1 MKYTPAWAL
10 ALTLVALTG
19 CTTAPPRDQSN
30 LCNIYR
36 QYPRWYEDSLAMQ
49 SQWGTPVQVAMAI
62 MKQESSFVADALP
75 PRAYLLWV
83 IPWGRVSDSYGYAQ
97 AQPPAWNDYKKS
109 TGNGGSRDNF
119 ADAIMFI
126 GWYTAGTQQ
135 QLGISKW
142 DAYKQYLAYHEGRG
156 GYSRGTYRAKHWL
169 MQVARKVD
177 QQSKTYGAQL
187 NQCRSELEKN
197 RSWFRFF

>member
-1 MKYTPAWAL
+1 MKYGAGCAL
-10 ALTLVALTG
+10 ALTLIVLSG
-19 CTTAPPRDQSN
+19 CTTAPPRDQGN

-49 SQWGTPVQVAMAI
+49 KQWGMPVQVAMAI

-126 GWYTAGTQQ
+126 GWYAAGAAATGHLQMGCLQ
-135 QLGISKW
+135 TVFGLSRRARWLQSRDLPRQTLV
-142 DAYKQYLAYHEGRG
+142 DA
-156 GYSRGTYRAKHWL
+156 S
-169 MQVARKVD
+169 
-177 QQSKTYGAQL
+177 GA
-187 NQCRSELEKN
+187 
-197 RSWFRFF
+197 

>member
-1 MKYTPAWAL
+1 MKHKPAWAL
-10 ALTLVALTG
+10 ALTLVALSG
-19 CTTAPPRDQSN
+19 CTTAPPRDQGN

-49 SQWGTPVQVAMAI
+49 SQWGTPPQVAMAI

-83 IPWGRVSDSYGYAQ
+83 IPWGRVSPSYGYAQ
-97 AQPPAWNDYKKS
+97 AQPPAWSDFERS
-109 TGNGGSRDNF
+109 TGKSGSRDNF
-119 ADAIMFI
+119 ADAIRFI

-142 DAYKQYLAYHEGRG
+142 DAYNQYLAYHEGRG
-156 GYSRGTYRAKHWL
+156 GYSRGTYRAKPWL
-169 MQVARKVD
+169 MQVARKVE
-177 QQSKTYGAQL
+177 QQSITYGAQL
-187 NQCRSELEKN
+187 NQCRGELESKR
-197 RSWFRFF
+197 RSFWFF